1 MVCGN
6 YHLAMFCQI
15 QQSSI
20 RLVSVLITFLLQHL
34 ISIIFRGSVAGH
46 FGIAHLADSDGGH
59 HLVK

>member
-34 ISIIFRGSVAGH
+34 TGIIFRGSVAGY
-46 FGIAHLADSDGGH
+46 FGIAHLADSDGRH
-59 HLVK
+59 RSVK